1 MQKKTILHIDFDSF
15 FASVEQ
21 QYNPQFR
28 NKPLGVTATNG
39 RNCIIAAS
47 REAKKAG
54 IKSPSQVHV
63 ARERCPEILITP
75 AQFVLYAEVSK
86 KFLKLCAS
94 FSPYVEMFSIDEVF
108 MDITQTAHLFGGVDA
123 MIEKIRQ
130 RIKKDLGDYITASI
144 GVSHN
149 KMLAKLGSGLNKPN
163 GIVKITP
170 ENIEEVYKKAQL
182 TDICGIGPRINRR
195 LNIMG
200 IYTLLQLRTA
210 QLVTLVKEFGPVA
223 GQFLKSVGLG
233 LDVAPIISFT
243 RAPDVKSVSRNYCL
257 PRNEYNQRVILQN
270 VYELSEEVGIK
281 LRRLNRKAKAIGLS
295 LRGNRN
301 EGGFVRRGMY
311 INLGS
316 DIYSGCKAL
325 YDAWHWD
332 SGSYE
337 AKMVRQMSVWVGD
350 LEQSQR
356 VSLSLFADSYRTDK
370 LWESVDKLND
380 RFGDHTIR
388 NGFLL
393 HADKLTTV
401 PNGYGSDR
409 YERVKLAEESV
420 LE

>member
-1 MQKKTILHIDFDSF
+1 MQKRIILHIDFDSF

-21 QYNPQFR
+21 QENPAFR
-28 NKPLGVTATNG
+28 NIPLGVTATNG
-39 RNCIIAAS
+39 RSCIIASS
-47 REAKKAG
+47 REAKKLG
-54 IKSPSQVHV
+54 IGTGTRAYV
-63 ARERCPEILITP
+63 AQAICPGIILTP
-75 AQFVLYAEVSK
+75 AHFVLYSEISK
-86 KFLKLCAS
+86 KFLKLCMN

-108 MDITQTAHLFGGVDA
+108 MDITQTAYLFGGVDA
-123 MIEKIRQ
+123 TIDKIKK
-130 RIKKDLGDYITASI
+130 RIWKDLGACITVSI

-163 GIVKITP
+163 GITKISL
-170 ENIEEVYKKAQL
+170 ENIEDVYKKAQL

-195 LNIMG
+195 LNIIG

-210 QLVTLVKEFGPVA
+210 QLVTLVKEFGQVE

-243 RAPDVKSVSRNYCL
+243 RASDVKSVSRNYCL
-257 PRNEYNQRVILQN
+257 PHNEYNQRIILQN
-270 VYELSEEVGIK
+270 VYEISEEVAIK
-281 LRRLNRKAKAIGLS
+281 LRRLKRKAKAIGLS

-350 LEQSQR
+350 LEQAQR
-356 VSLSLFADSYRTDK
+356 VSLSLFTDSYRQDK

-380 RFGDHTIR
+380 RYGDHTIR

-393 HADKLTTV
+393 YADKLTTV

-409 YERVKLAEESV
+409 YERTKLAEETINV
-420 LE
+420 